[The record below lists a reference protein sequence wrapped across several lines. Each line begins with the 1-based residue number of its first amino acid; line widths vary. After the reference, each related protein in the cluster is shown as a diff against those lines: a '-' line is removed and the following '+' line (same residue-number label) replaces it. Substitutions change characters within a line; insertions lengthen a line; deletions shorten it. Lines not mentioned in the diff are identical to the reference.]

1 MRGFN
6 KVIEDSNLNVVYTGY
21 CDNWMAE
28 LAGNYVTQG
37 LEVTKDIVGVMCG
50 NDDLASQAVKVLS
63 ENRLAGK
70 VAVVAQ
76 DADLAACQRIVE
88 GTQEMTVYKPIEQE
102 ANTAAEFA
110 VALGKG
116 EDITSGEGEY
126 KAVETFN
133 DGTYD
138 IPYYKI
144 DPIAVTAE
152 NMDKVIIDG
161 GFHTRE
167 DVYLNIR

>member
-1 MRGFN
+1 
-6 KVIEDSNLNVVYTGY
+6 
-21 CDNWMAE
+21 
-28 LAGNYVTQG
+28 
-37 LEVTKDIVGVMCG
+37 MCG
-50 NDDLASQAVKVLS
+50 NDDLASQVVKVLS
-63 ENRLAGK
+63 ENRMAGK

-88 GTQEMTVYKPIEQE
+88 GTQDMTVYKPIEQE

-110 VALGKG
+110 VALGNG
-116 EDITSGEGEY
+116 EDIVSGNGKY
-126 KAVETFN
+126 KAEDTFY

-152 NMDKVIIDG
+152 NMDQVIIDG
-161 GFHTRE
+161 EIPYAGGRLSEYQRIKTE
-167 DVYLNIR
+167 IRDTEKNWLPQGRGSQFF